1 MINAVEKIRVTQ
13 KIYIVKTK
21 SSLDEVSIEQGQVS
35 ALFSCVA
42 SELYIMLHKRVCWL
56 YEWMKMANLE
66 GKRVRKRSESVAA
79 NRGYTLQVL
88 TNENGYL
95 DLWSD
100 GDKFLRIRIQNLT
113 TNQQSPH
120 VSPGA
125 SRIGEWHTLHPEPHS
140 SLIHGSAA

>member
-35 ALFSCVA
+35 VLFSCVA

-66 GKRVRKRSESVAA
+66 GERVRKRSESVAA
-79 NRGYTLQVL
+79 NRGYTLEVL

-113 TNQQSPH
+113 TNQ
-120 VSPGA
+120 
-125 SRIGEWHTLHPEPHS
+125 
-140 SLIHGSAA
+140 